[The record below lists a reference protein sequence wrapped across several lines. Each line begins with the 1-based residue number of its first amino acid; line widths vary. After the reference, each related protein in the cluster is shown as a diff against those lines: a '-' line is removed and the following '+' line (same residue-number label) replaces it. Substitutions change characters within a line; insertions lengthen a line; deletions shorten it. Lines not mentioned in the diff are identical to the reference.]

1 MYCKTKILWTSVSGP
16 FQVCH
21 HRKYRVA
28 SGPCKA
34 DVGPGEVELHV
45 EVVRPDDDGDDFDD
59 DDDDDDAD
67 DSEVEVVQ
75 PPVVQLWLE
84 VVP

>member
-1 MYCKTKILWTSVSGP
+1 M
-16 FQVCH
+16 CH

-59 DDDDDDAD
+59 DDDDDDAEL
-67 DSEVEVVQ
+67 SFLVSVVMKRIWINIRTQ
-75 PPVVQLWLE
+75 SIGFLFFQKK
-84 VVP
+84 